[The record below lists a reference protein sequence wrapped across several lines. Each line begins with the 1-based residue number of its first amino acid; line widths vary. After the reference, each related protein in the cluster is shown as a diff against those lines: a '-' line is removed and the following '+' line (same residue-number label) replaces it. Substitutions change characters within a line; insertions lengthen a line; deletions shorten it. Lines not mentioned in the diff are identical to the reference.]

1 MRHSLSEYLPQL
13 GSCRAMLQRTQP
25 MAINSDCVAGVAGMI
40 LVERI
45 RSGDLL
51 KAAFRYRSIGGSSW

>member
-1 MRHSLSEYLPQL
+1 
-13 GSCRAMLQRTQP
+13 MLQRTQP